1 MKRILQAW
9 LYSKAGLK
17 VAFADEPAFRQVV
30 LLALLGFVGA
40 CFLAHS
46 FMHFVL
52 LNLPGVLCL
61 VVELLNSAIENAV
74 DFTGTHEHPL
84 AKKAKDM
91 GSAAQ
96 FVALVFFILVWGG
109 YFVF

>member
-17 VAFADEPAFRQVV
+17 AAFKDEPAFRQVV
-30 LLALLGFVGA
+30 LLALLGFIGA
-40 CFLAHS
+40 CFAAHS
-46 FMHFVL
+46 FTQFVL
-52 LNLPGVLCL
+52 LILPGVLCMI
-61 VVELLNSAIENAV
+61 VELLNSAIENAV
-74 DFTGTHEHPL
+74 DFTGTHKHPL